1 MSSTGFLVRS
11 VKSHL
16 LFPPFTLRFFP
27 SPFARRGCFFFL
39 SQSLVCGGDD
49 RACAPPAIKQT
60 QAPPTKITTR
70 LKPQQLGANPAPKFA
85 RSNRRQGP
93 RDDRTRETQLGIQRN
108 AQPSQSCYVELTP
121 SYFPTTSRRVG

>member
-16 LFPPFTLRFFP
+16 LFPPFTLRF
-27 SPFARRGCFFFL
+27 SPLLLPDEVAFFL